1 MSPVPSPAGSSSPS
15 PASGRSSARKPAT
28 AGNAAAVAL
37 YEHLGF
43 VRYGTEPHALRVNGR
58 DFDEHLMVLRFP

>member
-1 MSPVPSPAGSSSPS
+1 VVEYARAHAPARVEQVL
-15 PASGRSSARKPAT
+15 PAVT